1 MAYYR
6 TLHLSFWTDPKV
18 DDDFTP
24 EDKYFYL
31 YLLTNPHT
39 NLVGCYEISSRQ
51 MERET
56 GYNVDTI
63 SRLLRRMEEEHKVI
77 RYDRKTKEMLILN
90 WHKYNWTKSPKF
102 IAGAENEAKEIKSEA
117 HRDYIYTVLIP
128 YTYGRD
134 TSVTV
139 TVTDSVSNNININ
152 TNLDSS
158 NLEDQSKKGKAGFSE
173 DSDAYQAAC
182 FLARSISRNYPELK
196 KPEEK
201 DLQNWAAEFDKCHR
215 LDKRDW
221 DDISELLAFSQKDS
235 FWRQNI
241 RSGKKFR
248 EKYDTLLI
256 RKKETEN
263 GHRQRA

>member
-63 SRLLRRMEEEHKVI
+63 SRLLKRMEETHKVI
-77 RYDRKTKEMLILN
+77 RYDRKSKEMLILN

-102 IAGAENEAKEIKSEA
+102 LAGAENEAKEIKSE
-117 HRDYIYTVLIP
+117 DFKNYIYTVLIP
-128 YTYGRD
+128 YVYGSD

-139 TVTDSVSNNININ
+139 TDSVTVSDTN
-152 TNLDSS
+152 TDNNLDSS
-158 NLEDQSKKGKAGFSE
+158 KLEVQSKGKNTYAE

-182 FLARSISRNYPELK
+182 YLARSIKKNYPELK
-196 KPEEK
+196 QPEEK
-201 DLQNWAAEFDKCHR
+201 DLQRWAADFDKCHR
-215 LDKRDW
+215 LDKHSW
-221 DDISELLAFSQKDS
+221 DDISDVLAFSQKDS

-241 RSGKKFR
+241 RSGSKFR
-248 EKYDTLLI
+248 DKYETLLI
-256 RKKETEN
+256 RMKEAEN
-263 GHRQRA
+263 GKSRPRA